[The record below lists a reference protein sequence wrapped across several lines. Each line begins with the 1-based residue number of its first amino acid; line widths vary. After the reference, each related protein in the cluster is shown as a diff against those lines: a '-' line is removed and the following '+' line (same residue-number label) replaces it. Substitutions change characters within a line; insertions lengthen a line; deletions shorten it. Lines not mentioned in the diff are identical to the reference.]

1 MHHLNRQILPFTA
14 IVGQEKMKKAL
25 ILNAINPRIGGVLI
39 RGEKGTAKSTAV
51 RALAELLPR
60 IEIVNGCPFNCNPV
74 DTAGMCDHCYER
86 FENGEKLESMTRRTS
101 VIDLPLGCT
110 EDRVV
115 GTLDIEKAIKDG
127 IRALEPGILAAA
139 NRGILYIDE
148 VNLLDDHVA
157 DVLLD
162 SAAMGANIVERE
174 GVSVGHPARFILVG
188 TMNPEEG
195 ELRPQLL
202 DRFGLQANVE
212 SLSDID
218 ARVKIVKVA
227 ESFETDPAGCREE
240 FLDAQMEL
248 AGKIMA
254 AKSLFPDVTISD
266 DLLKTTAEMCIELG
280 VKTHRAEIVINRT
293 AKTIAAFDNR
303 TEVTLD
309 DVKEAMELALPHRM
323 RRKPFEPPEL
333 DTDKL
338 DQMMDEKER
347 ERDKQERQKEKEKE
361 DEKPQERKE
370 QTEHK
375 QDQEHEP
382 REQSEPQNPPDE
394 DGDCEQRQSP
404 ESVFAIGNP
413 IDAGRVRSKE
423 QRDRIRRGKTS
434 GRRIPTL
441 ARSNRGR
448 YASHTIPPGKPT
460 DIAIDATIRAAAPH
474 QRDRGSGMA
483 GENAVIIENWDVREK
498 IRVGKVST
506 ATLFVVDASGSMGA
520 SNRMESAKGAVMSL
534 LMDSYQQRD
543 RIGMVAFK
551 GDSADVLLPLSQSV
565 DLAFERL
572 RELPTGGKTPLG
584 AGMNTGLNLLLG
596 EMNRNDETIPIMVL
610 ISDGR
615 ANVSV
620 NDHGRIKEELLSI
633 AEQARSAGIHVIIL
647 DTETVGSSFV
657 KMQLGYCRML
667 AEHAGGRYFAVDQL
681 SSGEVYD
688 IIMHEREIL
697 SDTYSIGQHSATH
710 TRSDNTLQS
719 KHLEIH
725 TRSDNTLQSKHLEI
739 HTRSDNTLQS
749 ERSEE
754 CR

>member
-1 MHHLNRQILPFTA
+1 MHHINRQILPFTA

-25 ILNAINPRIGGVLI
+25 VLNAINPRIGGVLI

-51 RALAELLPR
+51 RALAELLPE
-60 IEIVNGCPFNCNPV
+60 IEIVNGCPFNCNPA
-74 DTAGMCDHCYER
+74 DTSEMCDICYER
-86 FENGEKLESMTRRTS
+86 SENGEKLESVTRRAR

-115 GTLDIEKAIKDG
+115 GTLDIEKAIKEG

-174 GVSVGHPARFILVG
+174 GVSVGHPARFIIVG

-212 SLSDID
+212 SLSDVD
-218 ARVKIVKVA
+218 ARVEIVKVA
-227 ESFETDPAGCREE
+227 ESFESDPTGCREE
-240 FLDAQMEL
+240 FEGKQMEL
-248 AGKIMA
+248 GGKIMS
-254 AKSLFPDVTISD
+254 AKSLLPEVTISD
-266 DLLKTTAEMCIELG
+266 DLLRTTAEMCIELG
-280 VKTHRAEIVINRT
+280 VRTHRAEIVITRT

-303 TEVTLD
+303 TEVTIGD
-309 DVKEAMELALPHRM
+309 IKEAMELALPHRM

-333 DTDKL
+333 DTEKL

-347 ERDKQERQKEKEKE
+347 EKDEQEQPQKE
-361 DEKPQERKE
+361 DEEEEEPQERREQPEHEHEHGHE
-370 QTEHK
+370 QTEG
-375 QDQEHEP
+375 
-382 REQSEPQNPPDE
+382 SEPQNPPDE
-394 DGDCEQRQSP
+394 DNDGEQAQAP
-404 ESVFAIGNP
+404 ESVFAIGDP
-413 IDAGRVRSKE
+413 IDVSRVRPKE
-423 QRDRIRRGKTS
+423 RRDRIHRSKTS

-441 ARSNRGR
+441 ARYNRGR
-448 YASHTIPPGKPT
+448 YASHTIPPGRPT
-460 DIAIDATIRAAAPH
+460 DIAIDATIRAAAPY
-474 QRDRGSGMA
+474 QRDRGAGIA
-483 GENAVIIENWDVREK
+483 GENAVVIESQDVREK

-520 SNRMESAKGAVMSL
+520 SKRMESAKGAVMSL

-543 RIGMVAFK
+543 RIGVVAFK
-551 GDSADVLLPLSQSV
+551 GDSADVLLPLCSSV
-565 DLAFERL
+565 DLAFDRL

-584 AGMNTGLNLLLG
+584 AGLNTGLNLLLG
-596 EMNRNDETIPIMVL
+596 EKRRNDETVPIMVL

-620 NDHGRIKEELLSI
+620 GEGAKIKEELLLI
-633 AEQARSAGIHVIIL
+633 AEEARSAGIHVVVL
-647 DTETVGSSFV
+647 DTESVGGSFV

-667 AEHAGGRYFAVDQL
+667 AEHAGGRYFPVDRL
-681 SSGEVYD
+681 SSGEVHD
-688 IIMHEREIL
+688 IIAHEQDILTEIY
-697 SDTYSIGQHSATH
+697 SNSIGGA
-710 TRSDNTLQS
+710 
-719 KHLEIH
+719 
-725 TRSDNTLQSKHLEI
+725 
-739 HTRSDNTLQS
+739 
-749 ERSEE
+749 
-754 CR
+754 

>member
-51 RALAELLPR
+51 RALTELLPE
-60 IEIVNGCPFNCNPV
+60 IEIVNGCPFNCNPA
-74 DTAGMCDHCYER
+74 DTAEMCDLCYER
-86 FENGEKLESMTRRTS
+86 SENDEKLESATRRTR

-115 GTLDIEKAIKDG
+115 GTLDIEKAIKEG

-162 SAAMGANIVERE
+162 AAAMGANIVERE
-174 GVSVGHPARFILVG
+174 GISVGHPARFILVG

-227 ESFETDPAGCREE
+227 EGFEADPAGCRDEFEE
-240 FLDAQMEL
+240 TQTKL
-248 AGKIMA
+248 AGKILA
-254 AKSLFPDVTISD
+254 AKSLLPDVTISD
-266 DLLKTTAEMCIELG
+266 DLLRTTAEMCIELG
-280 VKTHRAEIVINRT
+280 VRTHRAEIVITRT

-303 TEVTLD
+303 TEVTLN

-338 DQMMDEKER
+338 DQMMDEKEQ
-347 ERDKQERQKEKEKE
+347 EKNEQEREKEKEEE
-361 DEKPQERKE
+361 DEKPQERQE
-370 QTEHK
+370 QPEHK
-375 QDQEHEP
+375 HEHKHEQ
-382 REQSEPQNPPDE
+382 EQSEPQDPPDT
-394 DGDCEQRQSP
+394 GDEGEQPQAL
-404 ESVFAIGNP
+404 ESVFAIGDP
-413 IDAGRVRSKE
+413 IDVSRVRPKE
-423 QRDRIRRGKTS
+423 RRDRIHRGKTS

-441 ARSNRGR
+441 ARFNRGR

-474 QRDRGSGMA
+474 QRDRGAGMA
-483 GENAVIIENWDVREK
+483 GENAVIIESRDIREK

-543 RIGMVAFK
+543 RVGMVAFR
-551 GDSADVLLPLSQSV
+551 DNSTDVLLPLCSSV

-584 AGMNTGLNLLLG
+584 AGLNTGLNLLLG
-596 EMNRNDETIPIMVL
+596 EKRRNDETIPIMVL

-620 NDHGRIKEELLSI
+620 GDNGSIKEELLSI
-633 AEQARSAGIHVIIL
+633 AEEARSAGIHVIIL
-647 DTETVGSSFV
+647 DTESVGGSFV
-657 KMQLGYCRML
+657 KMQLGYCRAI
-667 AEHAGGRYFAVDQL
+667 AEHAGGRYFQVNHL
-681 SSGEVYD
+681 SSGEVHD
-688 IIMHEREIL
+688 IITHEKEIL
-697 SDTYSIGQHSATH
+697 ADICSIGQHSAVRT
-710 TRSDNTLQS
+710 
-719 KHLEIH
+719 K
-725 TRSDNTLQSKHLEI
+725 
-739 HTRSDNTLQS
+739 
-749 ERSEE
+749 
-754 CR
+754 

>member
-1 MHHLNRQILPFTA
+1 MHHINRQILPFTA

-51 RALAELLPR
+51 RALAEILPE
-60 IEIVNGCPFNCNPV
+60 IEIVNGCPFNCNPN
-74 DTAGMCDHCYER
+74 DESEMCDICYER
-86 FENGEKLESMTRRTS
+86 SENGEKLESVARRTR

-115 GTLDIEKAIKDG
+115 GTLNIEKAIKEG
-127 IRALEPGILAAA
+127 IRALDPGILAAA

-162 SAAMGANIVERE
+162 AAAMGANIVERE

-212 SLSDID
+212 SLSDVD
-218 ARVKIVKVA
+218 ARVEIVKVA
-227 ESFETDPAGCREE
+227 ESFEIDPAGCREE
-240 FLDAQMEL
+240 FKGQQMEL
-248 AGKIMA
+248 GRKIVS
-254 AKSLFPDVTISD
+254 AKSLLPEVTISD

-280 VKTHRAEIVINRT
+280 VRTHRAEIVVTRT
-293 AKTIAAFDNR
+293 AKTIAAFDDR

-309 DVKEAMELALPHRM
+309 DIKEAMELALPHRM

-333 DTDKL
+333 DTEKL
-338 DQMMDEKER
+338 DEMMDEKER
-347 ERDKQERQKEKEKE
+347 ERDVQEQQEQEKEEEEEPHERREQPEHKHE
-361 DEKPQERKE
+361 DEH
-370 QTEHK
+370 EHG
-375 QDQEHEP
+375 
-382 REQSEPQNPPDE
+382 EQSEPQNPPDE
-394 DGDCEQRQSP
+394 DNDGEQPQAP
-404 ESVFAIGNP
+404 ESVFAIGDP
-413 IDAGRVRSKE
+413 IDVSRVRPKE
-423 QRDRIRRGKTS
+423 RRDQIHRSKTS

-441 ARSNRGR
+441 ARYNRGR

-474 QRDRGSGMA
+474 QRDRGAGMA
-483 GENAVIIENWDVREK
+483 GRNAVIIESGDIREK

-506 ATLFVVDASGSMGA
+506 VTLFVVDASGSMGA

-534 LMDSYQQRD
+534 LLDSYQQRD

-551 GDSADVLLPLSQSV
+551 GDSADVLLPLCSSV
-565 DLAFERL
+565 DLAFDRL

-584 AGMNTGLNLLLG
+584 AGLNTGLNLLLG
-596 EMNRNDETIPIMVL
+596 EKRKNDETIPMMVL

-620 NDHGRIKEELLSI
+620 GDGTVIKDELLSI
-633 AEQARSAGIHVIIL
+633 AEEARSAGIHVVIL
-647 DTETVGSSFV
+647 DTETVGGSFV
-657 KMQLGYCRML
+657 KMQLGYCREI
-667 AEHAGGRYFAVDQL
+667 AERAGGRYLPVDQL
-681 SSGEVYD
+681 SSGEVHNIVAYEKELLID
-688 IIMHEREIL
+688 IH
-697 SDTYSIGQHSATH
+697 SIGGA
-710 TRSDNTLQS
+710 
-719 KHLEIH
+719 
-725 TRSDNTLQSKHLEI
+725 
-739 HTRSDNTLQS
+739 
-749 ERSEE
+749 
-754 CR
+754 

>member
-1 MHHLNRQILPFTA
+1 
-14 IVGQEKMKKAL
+14 MKKAL
-25 ILNAINPRIGGVLI
+25 VLNAINPRIGGVLI

-51 RALAELLPR
+51 RALAELLPE
-60 IEIVNGCPFNCNPV
+60 IEIVNDCPFNCNPA
-74 DTAGMCDHCYER
+74 DTAEMCDRCYER
-86 FENGEKLESMTRRTS
+86 SVNGEKLEGVTRRTR

-115 GTLDIEKAIKDG
+115 GTLDIEKAIKEG

-162 SAAMGANIVERE
+162 AAAMGANIVERE

-218 ARVKIVKVA
+218 ARVKIVKIA
-227 ESFETDPAGCREE
+227 EVFEADPAGCRDE
-240 FLDAQMEL
+240 FKEMQMEL
-248 AGKIMA
+248 ARKILT
-254 AKSLFPDVTISD
+254 AKSLLPDVTISD
-266 DLLKTTAEMCIELG
+266 DLLRTTAEMCIELG
-280 VKTHRAEIVINRT
+280 VRTHRAEIVITRT
-293 AKTIAAFDNR
+293 AKTIAAFDGR

-347 ERDKQERQKEKEKE
+347 ERNEQEQQKEKE
-361 DEKPQERKE
+361 DEKPKERRE
-370 QTEHK
+370 QNEHK
-375 QDQEHEP
+375 HEHKHD
-382 REQSEPQNPPDE
+382 REQSEPQDPADKDN
-394 DGDCEQRQSP
+394 DGEQSEQP
-404 ESVFAIGNP
+404 ESVFAIGDP
-413 IDAGRVRSKE
+413 IDAGRVRPKE
-423 QRDRIRRGKTS
+423 RRDQIRRSKTS

-441 ARSNRGR
+441 ARFNRGR
-448 YASHTIPPGKPT
+448 YASHTIPHRKPT
-460 DIAIDATIRAAAPH
+460 DIAIDATIRAAAPY
-474 QRDRGSGMA
+474 QRDRGAGMA
-483 GENAVIIENWDVREK
+483 GENAVIIGSSDIREK

-543 RIGMVAFK
+543 RIGMVAFR
-551 GDSADVLLPLSQSV
+551 GDSTDALLPLCSSV

-584 AGMNTGLNLLLG
+584 AGLNTGLNLLLG
-596 EMNRNDETIPIMVL
+596 EMRRNDETIPIMVL

-615 ANVSV
+615 ANVPVRDNGS
-620 NDHGRIKEELLSI
+620 IKEELLSI
-633 AEQARSAGIHVIIL
+633 AEEARSAGIHVVIL
-647 DTETVGSSFV
+647 DTETVGGSFV
-657 KMQLGYCRML
+657 KMQLGYCRAI
-667 AEHAGGRYFAVDQL
+667 AEHAGGRYFSVDHL
-681 SSGEVYD
+681 SSGEVHD
-688 IIMHEREIL
+688 IITHEKEIL
-697 SDTYSIGQHSATH
+697 TDIHSIGSA
-710 TRSDNTLQS
+710 
-719 KHLEIH
+719 
-725 TRSDNTLQSKHLEI
+725 
-739 HTRSDNTLQS
+739 
-749 ERSEE
+749 
-754 CR
+754 

>member
-1 MHHLNRQILPFTA
+1 MHHINRQILPFTA

-25 ILNAINPRIGGVLI
+25 VLNAINPRIGGVLI

-51 RALAELLPR
+51 RALAEILPE
-60 IEIVNGCPFNCNPV
+60 IEIVNGCPFNCNPN
-74 DTAGMCDHCYER
+74 DESEMCDICYER
-86 FENGEKLESMTRRTS
+86 SENGEKLESVARRTR

-115 GTLDIEKAIKDG
+115 GTLNIEKAIKEG
-127 IRALEPGILAAA
+127 IRALDPGILAAA

-162 SAAMGANIVERE
+162 AAAMGANIVERE

-212 SLSDID
+212 SLPDVD
-218 ARVKIVKVA
+218 ARVEIVKVA
-227 ESFETDPAGCREE
+227 ESFEIDPAGCREE
-240 FLDAQMEL
+240 FKGQQMEL
-248 AGKIMA
+248 GRKIVS
-254 AKSLFPDVTISD
+254 AKSLLPEVTISD
-266 DLLKTTAEMCIELG
+266 DLLRTTAEMCIELG
-280 VKTHRAEIVINRT
+280 VRTHRAEIVVTRT
-293 AKTIAAFDNR
+293 AKTIAAFDDR

-309 DVKEAMELALPHRM
+309 DIKEAMELALPHRM

-333 DTDKL
+333 DTEKL
-338 DQMMDEKER
+338 DEMMDEKER
-347 ERDKQERQKEKEKE
+347 ERDVQEQQEQEQEKEEEEEPHERREQPEHKHE
-361 DEKPQERKE
+361 DEH
-370 QTEHK
+370 EHG
-375 QDQEHEP
+375 
-382 REQSEPQNPPDE
+382 EQSEPQNPPDE
-394 DGDCEQRQSP
+394 DNDGEQPQAP
-404 ESVFAIGNP
+404 ESVFAIGDP
-413 IDAGRVRSKE
+413 IDVSRVRPKE
-423 QRDRIRRGKTS
+423 RRDQIHRSRTS

-441 ARSNRGR
+441 ARYNRGR

-474 QRDRGSGMA
+474 QRDRGAGMA
-483 GENAVIIENWDVREK
+483 GRNAVIIESGDIREK

-506 ATLFVVDASGSMGA
+506 VTLFVVDASGSMGA

-551 GDSADVLLPLSQSV
+551 GDSADVLLPLCSSV

-572 RELPTGGKTPLG
+572 SELPTGGKTPLG
-584 AGMNTGLNLLLG
+584 AGLNTGLNLLLG
-596 EMNRNDETIPIMVL
+596 EKRRNDETIPIMVL

-620 NDHGRIKEELLSI
+620 GGNGSIKDELLSI
-633 AEQARSAGIHVIIL
+633 AEEARSAGIHVVIL

-657 KMQLGYCRML
+657 KMQLGYCRTI
-667 AEHAGGRYFAVDQL
+667 AEHAGGRYFSVDRL
-681 SSGEVYD
+681 SSGEVHD
-688 IIMHEREIL
+688 IVAHEKEIL
-697 SDTYSIGQHSATH
+697 ADIYSIGGA
-710 TRSDNTLQS
+710 
-719 KHLEIH
+719 
-725 TRSDNTLQSKHLEI
+725 
-739 HTRSDNTLQS
+739 
-749 ERSEE
+749 
-754 CR
+754 